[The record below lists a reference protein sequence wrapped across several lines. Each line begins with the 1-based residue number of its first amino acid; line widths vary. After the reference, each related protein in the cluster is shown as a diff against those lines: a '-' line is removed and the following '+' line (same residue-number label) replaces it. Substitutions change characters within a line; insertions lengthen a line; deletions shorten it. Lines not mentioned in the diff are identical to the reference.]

1 MIIKLY
7 DTVIFKENGK
17 EAVIVEIDDNGGMSP
32 PVYTLE
38 FVNKSDDDD
47 FFDAIIFCEE
57 RDFVPIEKHR
67 QMKSV
72 RLPKK
77 RVFFNTLF
85 FCAIIKFYMSKQFY

>member
-7 DTVIFKENGK
+7 DTVIFKESGK

-32 PVYTLE
+32 PIYTLE

-57 RDFVPIEKHR
+57 RDFVPIEKH
-67 QMKSV
+67 
-72 RLPKK
+72 
-77 RVFFNTLF
+77 
-85 FCAIIKFYMSKQFY
+85 

>member
-17 EAVIVEIDDNGGMSP
+17 EAVIVEMSP
-32 PVYTLE
+32 PIYTLE

-57 RDFVPIEKHR
+57 RDFVPLEKH
-67 QMKSV
+67 
-72 RLPKK
+72 
-77 RVFFNTLF
+77 
-85 FCAIIKFYMSKQFY
+85 